1 MRWGDRLPSQ
11 SELYDLKKAEIVR
24 AATQFFSR
32 SGYHGTS
39 LVDVGVALGVT
50 KQALYYYF
58 KDKQTLLHACAVAAH
73 QGTLDI
79 LAEENGRPTRN
90 GREALARV
98 LQRYA
103 VHAANGHLQF
113 IMFLDSGILRPEHLA
128 EVLRLRD
135 DFDAGI
141 RRMIEAGIADG
152 SLRPG
157 NPKMM
162 SFAVL
167 GAVNWISRW
176 YRPEGPLSIEEVAAA
191 IVDFALQGI
200 ATSEPSASPER

>member
-39 LVDVGVALGVT
+39 LVEVGVALGVT

-73 QGTLDI
+73 QGVVEI
-79 LAEENGRPTRN
+79 VREESAQSTRN
-90 GREALARV
+90 GRDVLARV
-98 LQRYA
+98 LERYA
-103 VHAANGHLQF
+103 IRAANGHLQF
-113 IMFLDSGILRPEHLA
+113 IMFLDSGALRPEQLA
-128 EVLRLRD
+128 DVQRLRD
-135 DFDAGI
+135 EFDAGI
-141 RRMIEAGIADG
+141 RRVIETGIADG

-157 NPKMM
+157 DPRMM
-162 SFAVL
+162 SFAIM

-176 YRPEGPLSIEEVAAA
+176 YRPEGPMPIEEVAAT

-200 ATSEPSASPER
+200 ATPEPSASPER